1 MADEIKRDGS
11 FERQGNYFTT
21 PFGSGPG
28 KLPVQAGRYRLLWAP
43 VCPWA
48 HRAIIARKILGLE
61 EAISVG
67 TLDPIRPNKPYNDW
81 AFTLDPE
88 GVDPVLKVPYISDI
102 YYRTDPDYPGRV
114 TVPAVVDLTTGKIV
128 NNDYFRL
135 SNYFEVQWKPFHK
148 KDAPDLYPEDLR
160 KDIDELNDILFHKVN
175 NGVYKAGFA
184 KSQAAYEKAYDEVF
198 EELDK
203 LELRLAHQ
211 RYLFGNQLTD
221 SDIRLYVT
229 LARFDVAYYNKFNV
243 NRNRLIDFT
252 NLWRYAKDLYHTPGF
267 GDTTDFDAI
276 KRHYHLSRL
285 ISDSENKFAV
295 LPKGPDLSV
304 WK

>member
-28 KLPVQAGRYRLLWAP
+28 KLPVQAGRYRLLWTP

-81 AFTLDPE
+81 AFTLDPG

-243 NRNRLIDFT
+243 NRNRLIDFK

>member
-81 AFTLDPE
+81 AFTLDPG